1 MFLLHYIIHF
11 IILFF
16 PLECGGS
23 FSDLT
28 GVITSPGY
36 PSLYPSNQNCVWILS
51 MPNGNQ
57 IRLNFEYF
65 DLEVNVNCDYDY
77 LLVRDGAEAN
87 SPIIGRFCGP
97 STYISEDTLYSSGKD
112 LRIEFHSD
120 ISSSKGGF
128 RFSWKGSVQSTNRP
142 SVTKPGGPR
151 LHKVLDSE
159 LKAIIITVFRY
170 KSKYKMVGVLPIWI
184 VKSNVSSVGSL

>member
-11 IILFF
+11 IIKKKYCKSNSLFYF
-16 PLECGGS
+16 LECGGS

-36 PSLYPSNQNCVWILS
+36 PSLYPSNQNCIWILS
-51 MPNGNQ
+51 IPNGNQ

-77 LLVRDGAEAN
+77 LLVRDGAEAH

-128 RFSWKGSVQSTNRP
+128 RFSWKGSVQSTNRTP
-142 SVTKPGGPR
+142 TTQPNQIGGPR

-159 LKAIIITVFRY
+159 LKVLTITNSY
-170 KSKYKMVGVLPIWI
+170 SKSL
-184 VKSNVSSVGSL
+184 